1 MTATVQSF
9 CEDMELEFPPP
20 GAPALKLVNDLLL
33 KVSTSAMLLQMLPV
47 TDSAPPYMYFQ
58 VKPPAMS
65 LLLRIRRRLLR
76 SHEDPIAFSF
86 LKGISTGNF
95 PRHFVSVISNQCGF
109 VHAAQNGQVA

>member
-47 TDSAPPYMYFQ
+47 SGSTPLYMYFQ
-58 VKPPAMS
+58 VKTSAMA
-65 LLLRIRRRLLR
+65 LLLRICRRLLR

-86 LKGISTGNF
+86 LKGIRTSNF
-95 PRHFVSVISNQCGF
+95 PRNFVSVISNPCSF